1 MIMADK
7 IRIIE
12 ELGES
17 ELLLPGI
24 VNKAL
29 AANDRIKYYFTLLQ
43 TARNRADHPRQEIF
57 SLKVERE
64 DAGETDI
71 LLDGVV
77 AGTVKSAG
85 IYRVPYLR
93 KILSS
98 VQSCMH
104 DMVYPFEVQHTD
116 DGKEFRKR
124 VDALL
129 EQFPQGDGDI
139 ISGEIINAIT
149 SGDISTG
156 DSLHLLV
163 MDLHKLLNR
172 LQADLSRE
180 SISGA
185 MTYSLRPEDRPPVQ
199 SFMDGLHRTEP
210 LKFGHPGLGTT
221 ATRIN
226 DRVVIQNNIGLTDA
240 HVLVVKVEG
249 TVVTVTY
256 TDIHMQRLQFFQSLF
271 EKWSMKWEDTLSR
284 KGPKTFEK
292 KMYHLSSGR
301 YTGKDEK
308 DRDEF
313 LSYLGSRIVFLIDW
327 NRARKSLRNFLPNKD
342 TISVLKWAADNDAGH
357 LGYLS
362 LGGEVTIY
370 EALDLAAKAPL
381 RYGEPL
387 HRILGREKTTEYFIW
402 VLRTASNGLIREQ
415 SVALIKDE
423 IRAEMLRFFRSAH
436 EGLRGLSEEHATYLV
451 EVAEV
456 VRDSLIHASRG
467 KETDFITRSARR
479 AKRWESQADAIVSKI
494 RTLSQRMEK
503 EEYFIGLITA
513 SDDALDSLEEA
524 AFFITLTAPH
534 KGARPV
540 IQRLTGLAELALRG
554 SQELLKAIIASQYV
568 QQGFT
573 REEMQEFL
581 TAVDRVVGIEREAD
595 EELRTTVTTVLT
607 TTTDPRELAVF
618 MEIARNIEE
627 STNALMKAGFIMRDT
642 ILAGVNR

>member
-1 MIMADK
+1 MADK
-7 IRIIE
+7 NRIIE

-24 VNKAL
+24 VNNAL
-29 AANDRIKYYFTLLQ
+29 SANDRIKYYFTLLQ
-43 TARNRADHPRQEIF
+43 TAQNRADHPQQEIL
-57 SLKVERE
+57 SLKSERE
-64 DAGETDI
+64 NAGETDL

-85 IYRVPYLR
+85 FYRIPYLQ
-93 KILSS
+93 KLLSS
-98 VQSCMH
+98 LKSCMN
-104 DMVYPFEVQHTD
+104 DMVTPFEVQKTD
-116 DGKEFRKR
+116 EGKQFKKR
-124 VDALL
+124 LDALL
-129 EQFPQGDGDI
+129 KQFPSGDGDL
-139 ISGEIINAIT
+139 ISGEVINSIT
-149 SGDISTG
+149 SGDPATG

-163 MDLHKLLNR
+163 MDLHKSLNR
-172 LQADLSRE
+172 LQGELSRE
-180 SISGA
+180 SIAGA
-185 MTYSLRPEDRPPVQ
+185 LTYSLKPEDRSAVQ

-226 DRVVIQNNIGLTDA
+226 GRIVIQNNIGLTDA

-249 TVVTVTY
+249 LAVTVTY

-271 EKWSMKWEDTLSR
+271 EKWPVKWEDTLSR
-284 KGPKTFEK
+284 KGPKNFEK
-292 KMYHLSSGR
+292 KVYHLSGGR
-301 YTGKDEK
+301 FSAKDET
-308 DRDEF
+308 DRDAF
-313 LSYLGSRIVFLIDW
+313 LEYLGSRIVFLIDW

-342 TISVLKWAADNDAGH
+342 TLSVLKWAADNDAGH
-357 LGYLS
+357 MGYLN

-387 HRILGREKTTEYFIW
+387 HRILGREKTTEYFMW
-402 VLRTASNGLIREQ
+402 VLRTAANGLFKGL

-436 EGLRGLSEEHATYLV
+436 EGLMGLSEEHATYLV

-456 VRDSLIHASRG
+456 VRDSLIHSERG
-467 KETDFITRSARR
+467 QEAEFIIRSAQR
-479 AKRWESQADAIVSKI
+479 AKRWESQADAVVSKI
-494 RTLSQRMEK
+494 RALSQRME
-503 EEYFIGLITA
+503 EEDYFIELIIA
-513 SDDALDSLEEA
+513 SDDALDALEEA
-524 AFFITLTAPH
+524 AFFITLTTPH

-540 IQRLTGLAELALRG
+540 IRRLTGLAELALRG
-554 SQELLKAIIASQYV
+554 SQELLKAIIAAQYV
-568 QQGFT
+568 HRGFT

-595 EELRTTVTTVLT
+595 EELRTTVATILGNTS
-607 TTTDPRELAVF
+607 DPREIVTF

-627 STNALMKAGFIMRDT
+627 STNALMKAGFIMRDN
-642 ILAGVNR
+642 ILSGVNR